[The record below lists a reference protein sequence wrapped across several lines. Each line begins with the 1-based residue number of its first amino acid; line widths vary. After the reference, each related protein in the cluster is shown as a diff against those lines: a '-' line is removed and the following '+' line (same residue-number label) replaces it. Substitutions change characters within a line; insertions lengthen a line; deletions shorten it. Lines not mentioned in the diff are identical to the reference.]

1 MSSAR
6 RRPRPR
12 PRADAPASIRRD
24 ADRWFREQGLPTFV
38 PLRRWFT
45 DLPRRVA
52 PLLTWVTV
60 ALGLLTEGLDA
71 AIAVTLETAGGDET
85 VLAVAVLILLLLA
98 LALAWVAF
106 LLVRLAV
113 RRLPVG
119 MATAAA
125 SVIIVLCAAA
135 LIAGGYALDPRAT
148 VSPVVETLVIIAVC
162 VLVTGMGGG
171 ALISWASRLA
181 VRNASAIGHMA
192 SIALPVIL
200 MLVVFA
206 FFSAEVWQMASA
218 LHGSSLALVG
228 LVIGALAT
236 IVVLRVSAG
245 EIDDET
251 YAPTLEQRAAL
262 LSGTPAEHVAGASA
276 ARHPLRWPQ
285 RANILL
291 VMTFAQLLQ
300 ALFFAAL
307 LCALLIVIGSVA
319 IPPGVV
325 QIWVGP
331 GSAAQPLPVEPLVIG
346 GAELPVTVNLIKAA
360 TLLSL
365 IATLPFIFSAVSEP
379 RYRERFFDPIMVDLR
394 RAIVVRDALA
404 TRGRAA

>member
-1 MSSAR
+1 MPSDRPQLRSAK
-6 RRPRPR
+6 
-12 PRADAPASIRRD
+12 RD
-24 ADRWFREQGLPTFV
+24 ADRWFREQGLPTFI

-52 PLLTWVTV
+52 PLLAWVTV
-60 ALGLLTEGLDA
+60 AMFLLSGGLDVAITA
-71 AIAVTLETAGGDET
+71 ALETSSAADET
-85 VLAVAVLILLLLA
+85 VIAAIVLILLLLA
-98 LALAWVAF
+98 LAFAWIAF
-106 LLVRLAV
+106 ALVRLAV

-119 MATAAA
+119 IGTAVA
-125 SVIIVLCAAA
+125 SVVIVLCAAA
-135 LIAGGYALDPRAT
+135 LIVAGYDLDRNAT
-148 VSPVVETLVIIAVC
+148 VSPVLETLVIIAVC

-228 LVIGALAT
+228 LVIGSLAT
-236 IVVLRVSAG
+236 LVVLRVSAG

-251 YAPTLEQRAAL
+251 YATTPEQRAAL
-262 LSGTPAEHVAGASA
+262 LLDTPAEHIGGATG
-276 ARHPLRWPQ
+276 ARYPLRWPQ

-307 LCALLIVIGSVA
+307 LCALLIVIGAVA
-319 IPPGVV
+319 IPAGVV
-325 QIWVGP
+325 EIWVGP
-331 GSAAQPLPVEPLVIG
+331 GSATQPLPVEPLVIG
-346 GAELPVTVNLIKAA
+346 GADLPITINLIKAA

-379 RYRERFFDPIMVDLR
+379 RYRERFFDPIMADLR
-394 RAIVVRDALA
+394 RAIVVRDALSA
-404 TRGRAA
+404 RGRAA